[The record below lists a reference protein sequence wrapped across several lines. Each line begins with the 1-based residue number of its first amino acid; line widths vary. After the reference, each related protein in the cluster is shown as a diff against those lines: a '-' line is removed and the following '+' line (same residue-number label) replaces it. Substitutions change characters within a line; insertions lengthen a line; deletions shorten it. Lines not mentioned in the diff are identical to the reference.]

1 MRVSNFKMKLVFSMV
16 LMFVLPLV
24 SLADWDHVGGVNAN
38 ANVRPGSASFNG
50 LEYIFFR
57 KTTDGNI
64 GYITTSN
71 VNGGSFS
78 GVTTLST
85 IANNPEPGAIAFN
98 NKIFVFYAEG
108 SSPNRLFFRHKG
120 TSGGWSSEFV
130 VPGAST
136 NDRPGLAVYS
146 GKLYIFWETAGSNNS
161 IRYATLS
168 TGGAISGVSTIPSA
182 QTYRG
187 PAAEVFNNK
196 LYIVYS
202 EDANPRP
209 QLWYTSMSSSGV
221 WASVQKVGGSPRT
234 SFPPSATT
242 YGGQLH
248 VYYAGANDYKLLRKR
263 LYTNGSWS
271 GEEWVA
277 SEANYGGCSSN
288 LFGSK
293 LWLTRTTSTAD
304 FPASIAYLVF

>member
-1 MRVSNFKMKLVFSMV
+1 MKSSVLIQRKLLSIV
-16 LMFVLPLV
+16 LMAVAPLA
-24 SLADWDHVGGVNAN
+24 SMAGWNHVGGVNAN

-64 GYITTSN
+64 GYITSSN

-120 TSGGWSSEFV
+120 TSGGWSSEFI

-136 NDRPGLAVYS
+136 NDRPGLAVFS
-146 GKLYIFWETAGSNNS
+146 GKLYIFWETSGGNNS

-168 TGGAISGVSTIPSA
+168 TGGAISGVSVIPSA
-182 QTYRG
+182 QTYRA

-202 EDANPRP
+202 ADDYPRP
-209 QLWYTSMSSSGV
+209 GLWYTSMSSSGV

-234 SFPPSATT
+234 SYPPSATT

-248 VYYAGANDYKLLRKR
+248 VYYSGASDYKLLRKR
-263 LYTNGSWS
+263 LFTNGSWS

-277 SEANYGGCSSN
+277 NEGNLGGCTSN
-288 LFGSK
+288 MFGSK
-293 LWLTRTTSTAD
+293 LWLTRTTSTAS